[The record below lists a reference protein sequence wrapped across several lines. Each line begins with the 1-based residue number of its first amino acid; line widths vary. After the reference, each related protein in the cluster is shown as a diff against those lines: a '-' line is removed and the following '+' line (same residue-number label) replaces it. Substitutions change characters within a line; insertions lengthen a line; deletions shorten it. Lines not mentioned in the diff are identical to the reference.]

1 MTEKETKIL
10 PLTSNTMFK
19 EVFGK
24 KEGKDALTFL
34 LSNYFE
40 VDYKS
45 MYESIEYK
53 DSYVEVDSNDEDYRY
68 NTDIIISLNNKV
80 ITNIEMN
87 RKYWNGLENRNL
99 AYISRIYSN
108 QFKRGDGKEVFKK
121 AKKHIQIN
129 LNNYNEPK
137 GRVVGISRLMDIET
151 KEEKTDQIEIHDV
164 NLELINRNCYNK
176 EVEELTGIEKLSK
189 FLLSKT
195 REEMENI
202 MDKKL
207 ESVLD
212 KISELSKDERVIG
225 WYNKEEEEEMIR
237 GSIEADALE
246 RGEAKGLKK
255 GIEKRTKEMVINML
269 KENINID
276 TISKVSGLTKDEILN
291 IK

>member
-1 MTEKETKIL
+1 MTEKKTKIL

-45 MYESIEYK
+45 MYDSIEY
-53 DSYVEVDSNDEDYRY
+53 DDTYLGVDTNNNDYKY
-68 NTDIIISLNNKV
+68 NTDIIISLNNEV

-87 RKYWNGLENRNL
+87 RKCWSGLENRNL

-108 QFKRGDGKEVFKK
+108 QFKKGDGKEEFKK

-129 LNNYNEPK
+129 LNNYNEPI
-137 GRVVGISRLMDIET
+137 GRKVSISRLIDIET
-151 KEEKTDQIEIHDV
+151 KEEKTDQIEIHEV
-164 NLELINRNCYNK
+164 NLELIKKSCYNK
-176 EVEELTGIEKLSK
+176 DIESLTGIEKLSM

-195 REEMENI
+195 KEEMEKV
-202 MDKKL
+202 MDKEL

-212 KISELSKDERVIG
+212 KIEELSRDVKVIG
-225 WYNKEEEEEMIR
+225 WYNKEEEEKMIR
-237 GSIEADALE
+237 NSIESDALE
-246 RGEAKGLKK
+246 RGEEKAK
-255 GIEKRTKEMVINML
+255 KEMVINML
-269 KENINID
+269 KENADID
-276 TISKVSGLTKDEILN
+276 FISKVSGLTTNQIN
-291 IK
+291 SIIKGGN